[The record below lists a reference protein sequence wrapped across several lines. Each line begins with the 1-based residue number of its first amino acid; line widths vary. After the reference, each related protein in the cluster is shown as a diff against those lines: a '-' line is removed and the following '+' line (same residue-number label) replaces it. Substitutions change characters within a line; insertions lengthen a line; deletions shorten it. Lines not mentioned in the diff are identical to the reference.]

1 MDKRDRAAIFRKRLQ
16 DTMAVQG
23 ISKSGLARDVR
34 VDRSTIGQLLKDDG
48 PRLPNAQ
55 LAADVVAALRVSTDW
70 LLGLTNRPETPG
82 DIVGAALAL
91 SPAERTSADA
101 QLLAWHQEAVGYKV
115 RHVPATLPDILK
127 TKAMLE
133 WEYASFQDR
142 DLPQAHAAMQDQ
154 LEWLTSGVSD
164 YEIAI
169 PIHEVQACA
178 SGAAYYQGAP
188 ADVRRGQLA
197 FLGSQCDA
205 LFPRLRIFLFDAHRV
220 YSSPVTVF
228 GPNLAVVYV
237 GQCYLAFREVERV
250 KALSNHF
257 DWLVREAT
265 VDARHV
271 AGHLRD
277 LVKTQA
283 GQYKSIHFAKPA
295 PAPLSIS

>member
-1 MDKRDRAAIFRKRLQ
+1 MDKRDRAAIFRKRLD
-16 DTMAVQG
+16 DTMAAQG
-23 ISKSGLARDVR
+23 ITKSALSREVR
-34 VDRSTIGQLLKDDG
+34 VDRSTIGQLLKDDQ

-55 LAADVVAALRVSTDW
+55 LAADVAAALRVSTDW

-127 TKAMLE
+127 TKDMLE
-133 WEYASFQDR
+133 WEYASCPDR
-142 DLPQAHAAMQDQ
+142 DLPQSHLAMQDQ

-169 PIHEVQACA
+169 PLHEVEACA
-178 SGAAYYQGAP
+178 AGSAYYQGVS
-188 ADVRRGQLA
+188 ADVRQAQLR
-197 FLGSQCDA
+197 FLADQCDA

-237 GQCYLAFREVERV
+237 GQCYLAFREAERV
-250 KALSNHF
+250 KALTHHF

-271 AGHLRD
+271 AGHLRGLID
-277 LVKTQA
+277 
-283 GQYKSIHFAKPA
+283 G
-295 PAPLSIS
+295 